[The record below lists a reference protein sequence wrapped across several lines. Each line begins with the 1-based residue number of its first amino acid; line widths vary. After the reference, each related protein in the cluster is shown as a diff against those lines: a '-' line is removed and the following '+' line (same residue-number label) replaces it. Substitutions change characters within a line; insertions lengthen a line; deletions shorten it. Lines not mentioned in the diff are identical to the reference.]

1 MDRPNAQ
8 QTALLFCSLGPSR
21 STPEY
26 PQIEVMNSVLGGLF
40 SSRINMNLREQHG
53 YTYGAGSFFNYH
65 RGPGPFIVYS
75 DVRTDATAP
84 ATGEIFKELSRM
96 RDTPLSPAELKMAKD
111 SIAQSMP
118 GRFESGEEAAGT
130 IAQIYVYD
138 LPPEYFSV
146 LPVQINAVTA
156 EQARAAAQQYIQPE
170 KMTVV
175 AVGDKAKIEPDL
187 KKLDLGKIEVRDT
200 AGKIVP

>member
-1 MDRPNAQ
+1 
-8 QTALLFCSLGPSR
+8 
-21 STPEY
+21 
-26 PQIEVMNSVLGGLF
+26 
-40 SSRINMNLREQHG
+40 
-53 YTYGAGSFFNYH
+53 
-65 RGPGPFIVYS
+65 
-75 DVRTDATAP
+75 
-84 ATGEIFKELSRM
+84 M
-96 RDTPLSPAELKMAKD
+96 RDSPLRPAELKMAKD